1 MFFVPMFFSYIFSS
15 YNLYASVVVLKL
27 ILFFFTLLTAFLLY
41 RITQKVKPSY
51 ADAVLIF
58 SLLNPGILYINY
70 IWAQV
75 DILPV
80 FFFTMGY
87 FLLRYVDFGTSSI
100 KRYLIGFF
108 PIIISAF
115 IYRYSLILIPVLI
128 IYESTTLKQKFSALL
143 VAVAESA
150 ALFVVE
156 LIFFRGGL
164 FNYVGALSGSVIN
177 NSGVEGLQYWF
188 TIPQI
193 YYIVFL
199 GLLGIAIPVLFRM
212 LKYAESAAMFFI
224 LLLFIYTSVVP
235 LPDYFLWLY
244 PIGVFLAITSKSKL
258 SVTKKLLLSSLPTY
272 VALFFI
278 NLIIGNGVQ
287 AGPFYFAYPIFH
299 ENIVFIPTL
308 QAYHT
313 WLVIFNLALL
323 GSIIFTAIFCLARF
337 NRVQMTAKSL
347 NESALVTLHRLN
359 LGVTRRKNVILAMAI
374 VLTMLGGFAFNE
386 LYSQPIVVSD
396 KQNFPL
402 DLFPTYTAFDAAP
415 MKLTY
420 LIAASSVVF
429 YNQSEPIMFQ
439 RSLNSQNL
447 NISLTF
453 NLQANHPG
461 QYELLKTNNIA
472 LGINVTIGDYSNTSL
487 AQTQVNKSFFLTNQ
501 SGTTIELPLNSS
513 ELDLTLLTTSENSIL
528 QFRNYSFTSATPNS
542 ISFGKF
548 NDGNYG
554 LTIRLNH
561 MVLAEKTSGYYFVP
575 VFFAVIIPF
584 IVAVLSFPLL
594 CKSCKTRK

>member
-1 MFFVPMFFSYIFSS
+1 MNVSTKNRTIALLFVAIAVNIALVFLPAYDSSNMRSWISLGGSITSSVPPMANNPWPGGFFSFMFFVPMFFSYIFSS

-108 PIIISAF
+108 PIMISAF

-212 LKYAESAAMFFI
+212 LKICRIRSN
-224 LLLFIYTSVVP
+224 V
-235 LPDYFLWLY
+235 
-244 PIGVFLAITSKSKL
+244 
-258 SVTKKLLLSSLPTY
+258 
-272 VALFFI
+272 
-278 NLIIGNGVQ
+278 
-287 AGPFYFAYPIFH
+287 
-299 ENIVFIPTL
+299 
-308 QAYHT
+308 
-313 WLVIFNLALL
+313 
-323 GSIIFTAIFCLARF
+323 
-337 NRVQMTAKSL
+337 
-347 NESALVTLHRLN
+347 LH
-359 LGVTRRKNVILAMAI
+359 
-374 VLTMLGGFAFNE
+374 
-386 LYSQPIVVSD
+386 
-396 KQNFPL
+396 
-402 DLFPTYTAFDAAP
+402 
-415 MKLTY
+415 
-420 LIAASSVVF
+420 
-429 YNQSEPIMFQ
+429 
-439 RSLNSQNL
+439 
-447 NISLTF
+447 
-453 NLQANHPG
+453 
-461 QYELLKTNNIA
+461 
-472 LGINVTIGDYSNTSL
+472 
-487 AQTQVNKSFFLTNQ
+487 
-501 SGTTIELPLNSS
+501 
-513 ELDLTLLTTSENSIL
+513 LTTV
-528 QFRNYSFTSATPNS
+528 SFTH
-542 ISFGKF
+542 
-548 NDGNYG
+548 
-554 LTIRLNH
+554 L
-561 MVLAEKTSGYYFVP
+561 
-575 VFFAVIIPF
+575 
-584 IVAVLSFPLL
+584 
-594 CKSCKTRK
+594 

>member
-1 MFFVPMFFSYIFSS
+1 
-15 YNLYASVVVLKL
+15 
-27 ILFFFTLLTAFLLY
+27 
-41 RITQKVKPSY
+41 
-51 ADAVLIF
+51 
-58 SLLNPGILYINY
+58 
-70 IWAQV
+70 
-75 DILPV
+75 
-80 FFFTMGY
+80 
-87 FLLRYVDFGTSSI
+87 
-100 KRYLIGFF
+100 
-108 PIIISAF
+108 
-115 IYRYSLILIPVLI
+115 
-128 IYESTTLKQKFSALL
+128 
-143 VAVAESA
+143 
-150 ALFVVE
+150 
-156 LIFFRGGL
+156 
-164 FNYVGALSGSVIN
+164 
-177 NSGVEGLQYWF
+177 
-188 TIPQI
+188 
-193 YYIVFL
+193 
-199 GLLGIAIPVLFRM
+199 
-212 LKYAESAAMFFI
+212 
-224 LLLFIYTSVVP
+224 
-235 LPDYFLWLY
+235 
-244 PIGVFLAITSKSKL
+244 
-258 SVTKKLLLSSLPTY
+258 
-272 VALFFI
+272 
-278 NLIIGNGVQ
+278 
-287 AGPFYFAYPIFH
+287 
-299 ENIVFIPTL
+299 
-308 QAYHT
+308 
-313 WLVIFNLALL
+313 
-323 GSIIFTAIFCLARF
+323 
-337 NRVQMTAKSL
+337 MTAKSL

-374 VLTMLGGFAFNE
+374 VLTMLGGFAFQTIVFSTDCCFRQAEFSFGPFPN
-386 LYSQPIVVSD
+386 LYSFRCRT
-396 KQNFPL
+396 NE
-402 DLFPTYTAFDAAP
+402 
-415 MKLTY
+415 TY
-420 LIAASSVVF
+420 LPDSLFSVVF